1 MLRAFPTDDC
11 EAVVSELASK
21 PPGCGRRGADV
32 TAGARAR
39 RKGVTGERQCA
50 DVFEAAGWEVRGLE
64 GSGDWIAWR
73 RGLYGPAAP
82 DEFRSRTIHVE
93 VKRQERLRLPEW
105 LAQAK
110 HEAPEGV
117 PPVVCFRQ
125 NRGEWVACL
134 PLADLLE
141 LIG

>member
-1 MLRAFPTDDC
+1 
-11 EAVVSELASK
+11 
-21 PPGCGRRGADV
+21 V

-39 RKGVTGERQCA
+39 RKGVTGEREVALELEQ
-50 DVFEAAGWEVRGLE
+50 AGWTVRGLE
-64 GSGDWIAWR
+64 GGGDHFCAKID
-73 RGLYGPAAP
+73 P
-82 DEFRSRTIHVE
+82 DPYAGSSRARTLHIE
-93 VKRQERLRLPEW
+93 VKRQERLRIPEW

-110 HEAPEGV
+110 AEAPPGV
-117 PPVVCFRQ
+117 PPVLVFRQ

>member
-1 MLRAFPTDDC
+1 M
-11 EAVVSELASK
+11 
-21 PPGCGRRGADV
+21 

-39 RKGVTGERQCA
+39 RKGVTGERDA
-50 DVFEAAGWEVRGLE
+50 AKLFEDAGWTVRGVE
-64 GSGDWIAWR
+64 GQGDHLCVRSVIRENEYTNETWIDT
-73 RGLYGPAAP
+73 L
-82 DEFRSRTIHVE
+82 HVE
-93 VKRQERLRLPEW
+93 VKRQERLRIPKW

-110 HEAPEGV
+110 AEAPPGV
-117 PPVVCFRQ
+117 PPVLVFRQ